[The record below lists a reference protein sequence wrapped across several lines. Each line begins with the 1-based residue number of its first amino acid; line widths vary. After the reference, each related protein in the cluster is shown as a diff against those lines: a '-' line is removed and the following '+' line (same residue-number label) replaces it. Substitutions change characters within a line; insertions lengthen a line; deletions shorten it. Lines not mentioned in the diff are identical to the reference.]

1 MRHIRRWRMSKLVN
15 ELRMCAKILMRF
27 SGDIEKVKEAIGEAI
42 EEANKTILIKGAPQN
57 QEAEAARIIA
67 WNVKGPSLELEIDS
81 GRLVRATTAALRL
94 QKLLGNILGREFKI
108 GIREL
113 KAETIEFSIQSDHE
127 IDCEVIN
134 RIKAIP
140 NISSVKHEANR
151 VRITISQMS
160 EHDLKNNVPDRL
172 IARAKDLLVR
182 APKPFT
188 PSQPVLVVKRGEVK
202 KARFDKDPM
211 QVATDLGWIK
221 EFPGRGQW
229 IYTTPYAQLF
239 KIIRDSLID
248 EVATHLG
255 FQPFMLP
262 KLIPL
267 EIMRKMPGYLDDIP
281 EGMYYCFPPPRDP
294 EAFSTFKEIM
304 KLTKEISKEELKKA
318 LKDPEYV
325 LAPAQCEP
333 FWQFYG
339 KETLNQDDY
348 PYKLYDTSGWTY
360 RWEGGGVEGMVRVH
374 EFQRIELT
382 YLGTPKQ
389 VVEIRDAILDR
400 LLDVADRTLDM
411 EWRVTAAIPFWAREG
426 TVGMNI
432 QDSKEVPAYDL
443 EIYLPYR
450 GSRETSE
457 WLEVAGC
464 FVHKLKF
471 VDSFGIREIKN
482 RETWTGCSG
491 LGLTRWVAAFLATHG
506 FEPEDWP
513 KNVQA
518 NFNKNYILPKSLLW
532 PPKK

>member
-1 MRHIRRWRMSKLVN
+1 MKE
-15 ELRMCAKILMRF
+15 ELRMQATLLMKLSEDAEKARET
-27 SGDIEKVKEAIGEAI
+27 IESAV
-42 EEANKTILIKGAPQN
+42 EEANRTIMTKGVPKG
-57 QEAEAARIIA
+57 QEAEAAKVTT
-67 WNVKGPSLELEIDS
+67 WNLEGTSLQITIES
-81 GRLVRATTAALRL
+81 GTLVRATTASLRL
-94 QKLLGNILGREFKI
+94 RKFLAGTLGRDFKI

-113 KAETIEFSIQSDHE
+113 KAQTIEFSIPSAHE
-127 IDCEVIN
+127 INTETAN
-134 RIKAIP
+134 RIRAMPGIYRVECQRDKA
-140 NISSVKHEANR
+140 
-151 VRITISQMS
+151 RIIVGEMS

-172 IARAKDLLVR
+172 ITRVKDILAGAAKP
-182 APKPFT
+182 APT
-188 PSQPVLVVKRGEVK
+188 IQTNLTVK
-202 KARFDKDPM
+202 KGAAKQARFDKDPM
-211 QVATDLGWIK
+211 QTAIELGWVK

-239 KIIRDSLID
+239 TITRNILLD
-248 EVATHLG
+248 EVAHHLG

-267 EIMRKMPGYLDDIP
+267 DVMKKMPGYLDDIP

-294 EAFSTFKEIM
+294 EAFNEFKETM
-304 KLTKEISKEELKKA
+304 RLTKEIPRESLKRA

-339 KETLNQDDY
+339 KETLNQENY
-348 PYKLYDTSGWTY
+348 PHKLYDTSGWTY
-360 RWEGGGVEGMVRVH
+360 RWEGGGVEGMVRVQ

-389 VVEIRDAILDR
+389 IVEIRDSILDR
-400 LLDVADRTLDM
+400 CVHVADKSLDM

-426 TVGMNI
+426 SVDMNI
-432 QDSKEVPAYDL
+432 HDSEKVPAYDL

-450 GSRETSE
+450 GSRESSE

-471 VDSFGIREIKN
+471 IESFSIRELKN

-491 LGLTRWVAAFLATHG
+491 LGLTRWVAAFLSTHG

-513 KNVQA
+513 KSVETK
-518 NFNKNYILPKSLLW
+518 FNKGFTLPQSMMW
-532 PPKK
+532 PPRKQ